1 MASLNL
7 ISKFAQKA
15 QAGYEAKRKFTC
27 LTFGP
32 SSSGKSYALKTLP
45 APIHIYSFDPGGSEP
60 LYEDIQKGRIT
71 VDRFEELSYKDPQV
85 LKSFEKAYT
94 EEKAMGLFDYVN
106 CVVLDSLTMYMQAC
120 MYHVLKDRK
129 KVGEQP
135 SKLEWGMSNTMVMKM
150 INELMTLPCHLV
162 LIAHED
168 IKDDEK
174 RGLLTRTIVAN
185 KGIQLLVP
193 ALFTE
198 IYYQKSDFRKG
209 ERINTFTTVPVDELI
224 SRTKIGGGALLET
237 KEPANYSK
245 VMKKLGFDI
254 NDKTLLKDLN
264 VKSEETKEEK
274 KDV

>member
-15 QAGYEAKRKFTC
+15 QEVYDKKRKFTC

-32 SSSGKSYALKTLP
+32 SSSGKSFAIKTLP
-45 APIHIYSFDPGGSEP
+45 APIHVFSFDPGGSEP
-60 LYEDIQKGRIT
+60 LYNEIQNGRIT
-71 VDRFEELSYKDPQV
+71 VDRFEELSYKDPQC
-85 LKSFEKAYT
+85 LRNFEKAYT

-120 MYHVLKDRK
+120 MYHVLKERK

-135 SKLEWGMSNTMVMKM
+135 GKLEWGMSNTMVMKM

-185 KGIQLLVP
+185 KGVQLLVP

-198 IYYQKSDFRKG
+198 IYYQKSDFKKG
-209 ERINTFTTVPVDELI
+209 ARVNTFTTVPVDELI
-224 SRTKIGGGALLET
+224 SRTKIGGGALLEA
-237 KEPANYSK
+237 KEPADYSV
-245 VMKKLGFDI
+245 VMKKLGFDVT
-254 NDKTLLKDLN
+254 DKTLLKDLK
-264 VKSEETKEEK
+264 VASTIEKKEEEN
-274 KDV
+274 V

>member
-15 QAGYEAKRKFTC
+15 QEVYDKKRKFTC

-32 SSSGKSYALKTLP
+32 SSSGKSFAIKTLP
-45 APIHIYSFDPGGSEP
+45 APIHVFSFDPGGSEP
-60 LYEDIQKGRIT
+60 LYNEIQNGRIT
-71 VDRFEELSYKDPQV
+71 VDRFEELSYKDPQC
-85 LKSFEKAYT
+85 LRNFEKAYT

-120 MYHVLKDRK
+120 MYHVLKERK

-135 SKLEWGMSNTMVMKM
+135 GKLEWGMSNTMVMKM

-185 KGIQLLVP
+185 KGVQLLVP

-198 IYYQKSDFRKG
+198 IYYQKSNFRKG

-224 SRTKIGGGALLET
+224 SRTKIGGGALLEA
-237 KEPANYSK
+237 KEPADYSV
-245 VMKKLGFDI
+245 VMKKLGFDVT
-254 NDKTLLKDLN
+254 DKTLLRDLK
-264 VKSEETKEEK
+264 VASTVEKKEEEN
-274 KDV
+274 V

>member
-15 QAGYEAKRKFTC
+15 QTNYDAKRKFTC

-32 SSSGKSYALKTLP
+32 SSSGKSFAIKTLP
-45 APIHIYSFDPGGSEP
+45 APIHVFSFDPGGSEP
-60 LYEDIQKGRIT
+60 LYNEIQNGRIT
-71 VDRFEELSYKDPQV
+71 VDRFEELSYKDPQC
-85 LKSFEKAYT
+85 LRNFEKAYT

-106 CVVLDSLTMYMQAC
+106 CVVLDSLTMYLQAC
-120 MYHVLKDRK
+120 MYHVLKERK

-135 SKLEWGMSNTMVMKM
+135 GKLEWGMSNTMIMKM

-168 IKDDEK
+168 IKEDEK

-185 KGIQLLVP
+185 KGVQLIVP

-198 IYYQKSDFRKG
+198 IYYQKSDFKKG
-209 ERINTFTTVPVDELI
+209 ERINTFTTVPIDELI
-224 SRTKIGGGALLET
+224 SRTKIGGGALLEA
-237 KEPANYSK
+237 KEPADYS
-245 VMKKLGFDI
+245 VFMKKLGFDVA
-254 NDKTLLKDLN
+254 DKTLLRDLK
-264 VKSEETKEEK
+264 VESTVEKKEEEN
-274 KDV
+274 V